1 MATFKYDIKGVVV
14 VYNYYNNI
22 FCKYNTH
29 IPIRLIKHVYV
40 LS

>member
-22 FCKYNTH
+22 FCKYGCG
-29 IPIRLIKHVYV
+29 
-40 LS
+40 S

>member
-14 VYNYYNNI
+14 VYNYNNI